1 METNQNRLTILTQ
14 SEIQDYFGIP
24 RFTQDDREY
33 YFDIL
38 SDEKSLIPKN
48 WPIHSKVNF
57 ILQLGYFKA
66 KRMFFNF
73 EMSEAED
80 DVAYIFDTY
89 FPYEES
95 IQIKP
100 LSKPTRLKHQLTISR
115 HYQYKKFEPKIATE
129 LSGLAKRVVRRSAK
143 PVFILRELLGYL
155 EKHQIIP
162 PAYSTF
168 QDLIGKCLSAERSR
182 ISGL

>member
-89 FPYEES
+89 FPYEAS

-100 LSKPTRLKHQLTISR
+100 LSKTRLKHQLTISR
-115 HYQYKKFEPKIATE
+115 HYQYKFE
-129 LSGLAKRVVRRSAK
+129 
-143 PVFILRELLGYL
+143 
-155 EKHQIIP
+155 
-162 PAYSTF
+162 
-168 QDLIGKCLSAERSR
+168 
-182 ISGL
+182 